1 MRSQAIA
8 RTRYLARQHGIAISL
23 RLAFRALAS
32 IVRVR
37 EEPPPPGAIRAVRA
51 RFAELLAADWDNA
64 ARGVYPRALLDEFP
78 IAARDVV
85 AALPLAITDLPRTLA
100 RIRRGDFNDLPEDV
114 DRDRYPAYYL
124 RNFHWQTDGWLS
136 DRSAKLYDFSV
147 DVLFGGATDA
157 MRRMALP
164 AVVDGVRGASAPR
177 VLDVACGTGRF
188 LGTLAATLPGARLYG
203 VDLSPAYVA
212 RARARRPDVAL
223 LVENAE
229 SLPFA
234 GGTFDAVT
242 CVFLLHELPRDVRRR
257 VLGEILRV
265 LRPGG
270 VLSVCDSA
278 QLDDSA
284 DLAFFLHAFHRTYHV
299 VRLEGRVGAKAV
311 VTRRCPPAARARPAR
326 GLAACRA
333 PPPRRASAA
342 PRPRAA
348 GCPGPPSRP

>member
-1 MRSQAIA
+1 MASATIA
-8 RTRYLARQHGIAISL
+8 RTRYLARQHGIALSL

-37 EEPPPPGAIRAVRA
+37 EEPPPPGAIRAVRS

-64 ARGVYPRALLDEFP
+64 ARGVYPRALLEEFP
-78 IAARDVV
+78 IHARD
-85 AALPLAITDLPRTLA
+85 ALGALPLAIADLPRTLA
-100 RIRRGDFNDLPEDV
+100 RIRRGDFNDLPDDI

-164 AVVDGVRGASAPR
+164 AIVDGVRDASAPR

-188 LGTLAATLPGARLYG
+188 LGTLAAALPDARLYG

-229 SLPFA
+229 ALPFA
-234 GGTFDAVT
+234 DGTFDAVS

-257 VLGEILRV
+257 VLAEILRV

-270 VLSVCDSA
+270 VISVCDSA
-278 QLDDSA
+278 QLHDSPE
-284 DLAFFLHAFHRTYHV
+284 LACFLHAFHRTYHEPYYKGYISDP
-299 VRLEGRVGAKAV
+299 LEAQLAEVGFAE
-311 VTRRCPPAARARPAR
+311 VTARPWFVSKV
-326 GLAACRA
+326 
-333 PPPRRASAA
+333 ASGKK
-342 PRPRAA
+342 P
-348 GCPGPPSRP
+348 